1 MRHPSMFVASLSMSP
16 VSTARKRLHLLAALA
31 GAALLLAP
39 TPSRADP
46 PIEQVYDVYCAQC
59 HGLKRNGTGVNLPGL
74 SVRPRDHTDTKGMG
88 DTPNEELFKAIKDGG
103 LAVNKSALMPSWG
116 AVLNDQQIT
125 EMVKYLR
132 KVCKCGT

>member
-1 MRHPSMFVASLSMSP
+1 MRIFANHRMPA
-16 VSTARKRLHLLAALA
+16 ARGWTRLALAPALAAATLI
-31 GAALLLAP
+31 L
-39 TPSRADP
+39 TPDIGRADP
-46 PIEQVYDVYCAQC
+46 PIEQVYDIYCAQC

-88 DTPNEELFKAIKDGG
+88 DTPDEELFKAIKDGG
-103 LAVNKSALMPSWG
+103 LAVNKSALMPTWS
-116 AVLNDQQIT
+116 AVLSDKQIT